1 MGVFVVVYCCLST
14 AFGEKL
20 FKAKYKPLPHKQN
33 LVNEMKSLKKEIR
46 EMQTDIIDMKKKLS
60 QPKEEAAFEP
70 V

>member
-1 MGVFVVVYCCLST
+1 
-14 AFGEKL
+14 
-20 FKAKYKPLPHKQN
+20 
-33 LVNEMKSLKKEIR
+33 MKSLKKEIR